1 MNPYENVN
9 PALQW
14 LFEHPR
20 MIILFTILWMLWV
33 AAALAFICV
42 QLFKH
47 NEREELKK
55 IMQKFEDEKQER
67 EKKANPFK
75 TETPQN
81 QDSRVLPRA

>member
-1 MNPYENVN
+1 
-9 PALQW
+9 
-14 LFEHPR
+14 
-20 MIILFTILWMLWV
+20 MLWV
-33 AAALAFICV
+33 AAALGFICV

-55 IMQKFEDEKQER
+55 IMRKFEDEKRER

-81 QDSRVLPRA
+81 HDSRFLPKG